1 MKPVQTTWTLPP
13 EVQPDRSRL
22 GFDLDAALNAMVLL
36 SVHVPDEAYT
46 APILGSER
54 SGHGCVIGDDGLV
67 LTIGYLITEAQTIW
81 ITDHRGRSVPG
92 HALGVDFA
100 SGLGLVLPAMPLDAP
115 ALTRGGSAD
124 AAIGDDLL
132 MLAHGGI
139 GHSLATR
146 LDERKT
152 FAGYW
157 EYVLDEA
164 LYTSPAHPSWSGGAV
179 VDMRG
184 RLIGIGSLLVQE
196 AGLDNDGKH
205 ANMSVPVDLLE
216 PILHDLRRHGRSNRS
231 PLPWLGFFVQ
241 EYEGRLVV
249 GGLAMRGPAAR
260 AGIELGD
267 EIEAVAGQ
275 RVHTPVELFRG
286 IWAQGPA
293 GTPIVLRLRR
303 EARSRDVCVPSI
315 DRDSILWRPQG
326 LN

>member
-1 MKPVQTTWTLPP
+1 
-13 EVQPDRSRL
+13 
-22 GFDLDAALNAMVLL
+22 
-36 SVHVPDEAYT
+36 
-46 APILGSER
+46 
-54 SGHGCVIGDDGLV
+54 
-67 LTIGYLITEAQTIW
+67 
-81 ITDHRGRSVPG
+81 
-92 HALGVDFA
+92 
-100 SGLGLVLPAMPLDAP
+100 
-115 ALTRGGSAD
+115 
-124 AAIGDDLL
+124 
-132 MLAHGGI
+132 
-139 GHSLATR
+139 
-146 LDERKT
+146 
-152 FAGYW
+152 
-157 EYVLDEA
+157 VLDEA

-196 AGLDNDGKH
+196 AGQDDDAKH

-231 PLPWLGFFVQ
+231 PRPWLGFFVQ

-275 RVHTPVELFRG
+275 RVHTLVELFRG